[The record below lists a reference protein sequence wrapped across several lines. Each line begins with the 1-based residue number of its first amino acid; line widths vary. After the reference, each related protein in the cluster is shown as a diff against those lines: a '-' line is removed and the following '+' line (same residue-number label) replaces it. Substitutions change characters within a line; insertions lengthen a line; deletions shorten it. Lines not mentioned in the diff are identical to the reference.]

1 MSYIEKSEQNLI
13 HTYNRFPVVFEKGE
27 GVFLYDENGKEY
39 LDFASGIGV
48 CSLGYGNEKINNA
61 IKEQTD
67 MLLHTSN
74 LFYNKPV
81 ADAAEKLVKATGLK
95 KAFFTNSGAEAIEGA
110 LKVAKRY
117 AYDKSAAKE
126 NDDFSEGY
134 EVIAMNNSFHGRTK
148 GALEITG
155 TDSYRKPFGPD
166 IDDVKFAEFN
176 NLDSVKELVTDKT
189 CAIVVECVQG
199 EGGVTPADEDF
210 IKGIRAL
217 CDEKDIIMIC
227 DEIQCGMGRTG
238 KMFAYEHY
246 EVKPDVVNCAKAL
259 GCGVPVGAFVC
270 GEKCMDTLVPGDHG
284 TTYGGNPLVTA
295 VVSKVFDIYE
305 EDLVVEHAKVMGDYL
320 TEELDKIA
328 FEFNSV
334 VKRKGMGLMQGL
346 ELRVPVGDIVNE
358 ALENGLVVI
367 SAGGGVLRMLPPLI
381 ISKENIDLM
390 LDILRKIL

>member
-1 MSYIEKSEQNLI
+1 MSIIDKAEQNLI

-48 CSLGYGNEKINNA
+48 CSLGYGNEKINNT

-67 MLLHTSN
+67 LLLHTSN
-74 LFYNKPV
+74 LFYNKP
-81 ADAAEKLVKATGLK
+81 AANAAEKLVKATGLE
-95 KAFFTNSGAEAIEGA
+95 KAFFTNSGAEAVEGA

-117 AYDKSAAKE
+117 AYDKSDAKAN
-126 NDDFSEGY
+126 NDYSEGY

-155 TDSYRKPFGPD
+155 TESYRKPFGPD
-166 IDDVKFAEFN
+166 IEDVKFAEFN
-176 NLDSVKELVTDKT
+176 NLGSVKELVTDKT

-210 IKGIRAL
+210 IKGIRTI
-217 CDEKDIIMIC
+217 CDEKDILMIC

-238 KMFAYEHY
+238 KMFAYERF
-246 EVKPDVVNCAKAL
+246 EIKPDIVTCAKAL

-284 TTYGGNPLVTA
+284 TTYGGNPLVTS
-295 VVSKVFDIYE
+295 VVSAVFEIYE
-305 EDLVVEHAKVMGDYL
+305 EEQIVAHAKEMGHYL
-320 TEELDKIA
+320 ASELDKLVD
-328 FEFNSV
+328 EFDSV
-334 VKRKGMGLMQGL
+334 KKRKGLGLMQGL
-346 ELRVPVGDIVNE
+346 ELNVPVADITSKAIE
-358 ALENGLVVI
+358 KGLVVI
-367 SAGGGVLRMLPPLI
+367 SAGGNVLRMLPPLI
-381 ISKENIDLM
+381 ITEKNVKKLIE
-390 LDILRKIL
+390 ILREIL

>member
-1 MSYIEKSEQNLI
+1 MSVIEKAEQNLI
-13 HTYNRFPVVFEKGE
+13 HVYNRFPVVFEKGE

-48 CSLGYGNEKINNA
+48 CSLGYGNEKLNNA

-67 MLLHTSN
+67 LLLHTSN
-74 LFYNKPV
+74 LFYNKPSS
-81 ADAAEKLVKATGLK
+81 DAAEKLVKATGLK

-117 AYDKSAAKE
+117 AYDKSDAKE
-126 NDDFSEGY
+126 KNEYSEGY

-155 TDSYRKPFGPD
+155 TEDYRKPFGKE

-199 EGGVTPADEDF
+199 EGGVTPANEDF

-246 EVKPDVVNCAKAL
+246 GILPDIVTCAKAL

-305 EDLVVEHAKVMGDYL
+305 EENIVANAKEMGELLSSELEKLVD
-320 TEELDKIA
+320 
-328 FEFNSV
+328 EFDSV
-334 VKRKGMGLMQGL
+334 KKQKGIGLMKGL
-346 ELRVPVGDIVNE
+346 ELSVPVGDITSK
-358 ALENGLVVI
+358 AIENGLVVI
-367 SAGGGVLRMLPPLI
+367 SAGGNVLRMLPPLI
-381 ISKENIDLM
+381 INEKNIKNVI
-390 LDILRKIL
+390 DILKKIL